1 MAANDGLSRMYSLYD
16 NIDSKTW
23 KKEKGKER
31 QIVGADEWESAH
43 CVLQLK
49 QWAAHL
55 SSDVT
60 WCMVLIVSVIESI
73 LFSVCHL
80 MQERTN
86 V

>member
-1 MAANDGLSRMYSLYD
+1 M
-16 NIDSKTW
+16 
-23 KKEKGKER
+23 
-31 QIVGADEWESAH
+31 GADEWESAH